1 MTISPLRLALF
12 LLLTG
17 LLAWVAYDRQ
27 RDQLVTARRDLSDT
41 QIQLER
47 ELEKARLT
55 GQQLATRN
63 QIDAERTEA
72 LNHVRAENL
81 RLQRAVADRNQ
92 RLLIRASCSAVV
104 PATAGSTGLD
114 DANTAE
120 LAADARSDYFTL
132 RDELAL
138 AREMILGLQD
148 YIRRVVQGTP
158 AQP

>member
-1 MTISPLRLALF
+1 MTISPLRLVLF

-55 GQQLATRN
+55 GQQLANRN
-63 QIDAERTEA
+63 QIDTERTEA

-92 RLLIRASCSAVV
+92 RLLIRANCSAAVSG
-104 PATAGSTGLD
+104 TAGSTGLD

-148 YIRRVVQGTP
+148 YIRRVVQSTP